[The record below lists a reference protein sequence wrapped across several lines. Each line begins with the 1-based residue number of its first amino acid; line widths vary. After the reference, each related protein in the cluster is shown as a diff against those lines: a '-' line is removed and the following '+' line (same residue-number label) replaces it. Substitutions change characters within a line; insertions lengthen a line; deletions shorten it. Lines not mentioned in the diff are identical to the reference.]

1 MLVRVI
7 VIRVADIKNLVRV
20 NKSVLLKIKMLFFLG
35 ISFFLFI
42 KCNGDDMTQVDYE
55 ASLFFS
61 KINQLDKQEIFD
73 NIKERYLSL
82 NNSLQ
87 EGLETF
93 FQQFSFGEN

>member
-1 MLVRVI
+1 
-7 VIRVADIKNLVRV
+7 
-20 NKSVLLKIKMLFFLG
+20 
-35 ISFFLFI
+35 
-42 KCNGDDMTQVDYE
+42 MTQVDYE

-61 KINQLDKQEIFD
+61 KINQLDKREIFD

-93 FQQFSFGEN
+93 FQQFSFWGKLDRKKNLYEEIQNRATFLKEKKED